1 MEYDEYLSGLPTLD
15 ENNDSIKFTVRE
27 GRLEEANLIG
37 KIINKAFV
45 EGDAWFKK
53 AENHVRFDREG
64 KRMAQILSDRENS
77 RILVAETDDD
87 NKYLI
92 GAVLLDWKDTVGHW
106 GALSCPYIYSGRGVG
121 TKLVQTSINFFKSM
135 ENVKKIEI
143 TVLSTKNERLVA
155 WYEQKGLKKIDGE
168 YDFVA
173 PKIVLDEYN
182 GKIKMISM
190 EMPCV

>member
-1 MEYDEYLSGLPTLD
+1 M
-15 ENNDSIKFTVRE
+15 
-27 GRLEEANLIG
+27 
-37 KIINKAFV
+37 

-53 AENHVRFDREG
+53 QKTIYALIEKG
-64 KRMAQILSDRENS
+64 KEWQILSDAKIVEF
-77 RILVAETDDD
+77 LVAETDDD

-143 TVLSTKNERLVA
+143 TVLSTKNE
-155 WYEQKGLKKIDGE
+155 KISGM
-168 YDFVA
+168 V
-173 PKIVLDEYN
+173 
-182 GKIKMISM
+182 
-190 EMPCV
+190 

>member
-77 RILVAETDDD
+77 RILVVPSRVD
-87 NKYLI
+87 
-92 GAVLLDWKDTVGHW
+92 GVWVRHRGPP
-106 GALSCPYIYSGRGVG
+106 SC
-121 TKLVQTSINFFKSM
+121 NFF
-135 ENVKKIEI
+135 
-143 TVLSTKNERLVA
+143 LVA
-155 WYEQKGLKKIDGE
+155 
-168 YDFVA
+168 
-173 PKIVLDEYN
+173 N
-182 GKIKMISM
+182 
-190 EMPCV
+190 

>member
-1 MEYDEYLSGLPTLD
+1 MEVSLQRKNSKRRFLEKIR
-15 ENNDSIKFTVRE
+15 DSWGRIKLQHSRNHQSSVNHIYTKSYVPRST
-27 GRLEEANLIG
+27 G
-37 KIINKAFV
+37 KP
-45 EGDAWFKK
+45 
-53 AENHVRFDREG
+53 NHFR
-64 KRMAQILSDRENS
+64 RMACFQALLSLHSHQIHS
-77 RILVAETDDD
+77 VGWYYDDD

-173 PKIVLDEYN
+173 PKIVLDEYK